1 MKKTPTQNLGT
12 VGHRITLGSPSAF
25 TAASS
30 DSSWRIFAASTTAMA
45 SSRLPTLLLWKC
57 SGTDRNSQ
65 TDLGTQMQYQD
76 SQERAPTKHRNKL
89 KVFLRLKEIMMNMM
103 HLEKVSCN
111 TIDCYMKSILALWS
125 ATTTTTI
132 QAQVLIK
139 RHLVCKLPSY
149 GHMSM
154 SSFSKTSARR
164 GWELPDKLQIQ
175 SGYDMIR
182 LCPHGTGTTDWD
194 STKLSGRDPNAQMAQ
209 YHMLT
214 YCRLRLQEVEH
225 VRATGSWACAG
236 NKICWNLTK
245 YTEVN
250 SIQYLCASTAQRTTT
265 VPMAPAATTITTI
278 STISLS
284 LSTQ

>member
-1 MKKTPTQNLGT
+1 MPSLQPLVTLRDEYLPPLPLRWPPRDCQLCSCGNAQEQIGT
-12 VGHRITLGSPSAF
+12 VKQIWAHKCNIR
-25 TAASS
+25 TAKKEHAQSIATNWRPFYVWKK
-30 DSSWRIFAASTTAMA
+30 SWWI
-45 SSRLPTLLLWKC
+45 L
-57 SGTDRNSQ
+57 
-65 TDLGTQMQYQD
+65 
-76 SQERAPTKHRNKL
+76 
-89 KVFLRLKEIMMNMM
+89 M

-182 LCPHGTGTTDWD
+182 LCPHGTGITDWD

-214 YCRLRLQEVEH
+214 YCWLRLQEVEH
-225 VRATGSWACAG
+225 VRAT
-236 NKICWNLTK
+236 K
-245 YTEVN
+245 YVE
-250 SIQYLCASTAQRTTT
+250 I
-265 VPMAPAATTITTI
+265 
-278 STISLS
+278 
-284 LSTQ
+284 